1 MKTMTKIALLTASLI
16 SAGALTACQST
27 TPTKED
33 RGSYMMHDKGWQH
46 KSPEQRE
53 QMKQMRAQHKA
64 MREQI
69 EKACDGKVV
78 GEAVQINAAN
88 KTINGSCAMMF
99 KADRSAMREMKHEMS
114 GQHQMMYGHRAEE
127 RMKNMTEEQRAQI
140 QQQRE
145 QKRAQHRAEWEAVQQ
160 ACAGRP
166 QGQAIQVKLGEKL
179 IKGTCIVKFKMQM
192 PMQDAQPGQMPMMNM
207 ANAS

>member
-27 TPTKED
+27 TPTKEN

-69 EKACDGKVV
+69 EKACDGKAV

-88 KTINGSCAMMF
+88 KTINGNCAMVF
-99 KADRSAMREMKHEMS
+99 KADRSAMHEMKHEMRHD
-114 GQHQMMYGHRAEE
+114 QHRMMYGHRGEE
-127 RMKNMTEEQRAQI
+127 RMKNMTEEQRVQI

-145 QKRAQHRAEWEAVQQ
+145 QKRAQYRAEWEAVQQ
-160 ACAGRP
+160 ACAGQP
-166 QGQAIQVKLGEKL
+166 KGQAIQVKLGEKL
-179 IKGTCIVKFKMQM
+179 IKGTCIVKFKMQT
-192 PMQDAQPGQMPMMNM
+192 PMQNGTMPMMNM